1 MQEVARAVQDARVR
15 LEDELADAAH
25 ELKAPIAVVLAL
37 CAGAA
42 EATSLGAL
50 QEDVARIETRVRAL
64 RGDLDA
70 LLDTAR
76 TGRVRAPEAAPA
88 DLVALV
94 RAEAEAMAVV
104 AARRGV
110 AVRVQAPGAAGTL
123 YGVVDA
129 ERVRSAVR
137 NLLGNAARHA
147 RQDGVVRVAV
157 RRQGTW
163 VRIEVADDGP
173 GVPEAAREDVFER
186 FRRLERDARV
196 HAGTGLGLA
205 IVRDVATEHGGDV
218 DVARAPEGGALF
230 ALRLPLVREL
240 PLGPAQ
246 RFRPPGRSGPAPRR
260 LRPV

>member
-1 MQEVARAVQDARVR
+1 MQEVARAVQGAPVR

-50 QEDVARIETRVRAL
+50 QEDVARIEAQLRAL

-76 TGRVRAPEAAPA
+76 TGHLRAPRAAPA

-94 RAEAEAMAVV
+94 RDEAEAVAVV
-104 AARRGV
+104 AGRRGV
-110 AVRVQAPGAAGTL
+110 AVHVDAARAGGVL
-123 YGVVDA
+123 HGVVDA
-129 ERVRSAVR
+129 DRVRCAVR
-137 NLLGNAARHA
+137 NLLGNAVRHA
-147 RQDGVVRVAV
+147 RQDGVVRVALL
-157 RRQGTW
+157 RQGAW
-163 VRIEVADDGP
+163 ARIEVADDGP
-173 GVPEAAREDVFER
+173 GVPEADREDVFDR
-186 FRRLERDARV
+186 FRRLERDARA

-205 IVRDVATEHGGDV
+205 IVRDVAGEHGGDV

-230 ALRLPLVREL
+230 ALRLPLVSEL
-240 PLGPAQ
+240 PAGPAR
-246 RFRPPGRSGPAPRR
+246 RFRQRGPR
-260 LRPV
+260 LRRV